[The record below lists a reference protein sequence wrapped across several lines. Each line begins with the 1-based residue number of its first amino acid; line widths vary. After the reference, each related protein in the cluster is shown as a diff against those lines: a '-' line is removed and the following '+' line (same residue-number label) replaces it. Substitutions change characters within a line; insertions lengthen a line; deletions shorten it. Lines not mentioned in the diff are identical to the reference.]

1 MTKAPSSTS
10 NPIVANEPERLARLD
25 QYQILD
31 TPQEDIFDH
40 ITQALALSLDV
51 PIAAISLSDIKR
63 QWFKSAYGLDV
74 SEIPRE
80 GAFCAHAIVTDKI
93 MVVADA
99 KQDARFADT
108 PLVANKPH
116 VRFYA
121 GAPLHTKDGYN
132 LGTLC
137 AIDTKPRE
145 LNKEQLHTLSELAK
159 LVVELFDLKLIAQ
172 KVAESEQSARLDT
185 EREIEDKI
193 LKLHESDARFN
204 DIESNLPGIVY
215 QFKIDSTGNMSF
227 PYVSPTIKNLLGIKA
242 EDVIRDPN
250 AWFDIIH
257 PDDRSSLDASIE
269 ETYRTLNPWS
279 WEGRIISTSKE
290 VGWYRGASTP
300 RRLADGGVLWNGLV
314 LDITEQKHTEEQLFH
329 TQKMEVLGQLTGG
342 IAHDF
347 NNLLAVVQGNA
358 ELLYEDLRFRQPP
371 YHSHPTC
378 GKARR
383 RIDPPSS
390 FLCAS
395 PATTAE

>member
-1 MTKAPSSTS
+1 M
-10 NPIVANEPERLARLD
+10 ANEPERLARLD

-108 PLVANKPH
+108 PLVTNKPH

-132 LGTLC
+132 LGTLF

-159 LVVELFDLKLIAQ
+159 LVVELFDLRLIAQ
-172 KVAESEQSARLDT
+172 KVVESEQSARLDA
-185 EREIEDKI
+185 ECEVEDKN

-250 AWFDIIH
+250 
-257 PDDRSSLDASIE
+257 
-269 ETYRTLNPWS
+269 
-279 WEGRIISTSKE
+279 
-290 VGWYRGASTP
+290 V
-300 RRLADGGVLWNGLV
+300 
-314 LDITEQKHTEEQLFH
+314 
-329 TQKMEVLGQLTGG
+329 
-342 IAHDF
+342 
-347 NNLLAVVQGNA
+347 
-358 ELLYEDLRFRQPP
+358 
-371 YHSHPTC
+371 
-378 GKARR
+378 
-383 RIDPPSS
+383 
-390 FLCAS
+390 
-395 PATTAE
+395 